1 MRSAWRAIEPLT
13 NGFHVDAITD
23 DESARVPTNHGSN
36 YQRLQQLKR
45 KYDPNNQFRL
55 NANIVPG

>member
-1 MRSAWRAIEPLT
+1 LYVNS
-13 NGFHVDAITD
+13 FTD
-23 DESARVPTNHGSN
+23 DESARVAATYGSN